1 MIILFCMKIKLKNL
15 FLALAFT
22 YAISA
27 SYIYGQENI
36 KKCRINTNKQI
47 LDFIKK
53 ELKPFKAG
61 TNNEGPRLSRSDLKL
76 QEIKHYSTQLK
87 DSREMRMD
95 ILSFS
100 TLNKNDLEI
109 FQKFTSKIKL
119 VLSDCSEVVFF
130 GDTLLG
136 AYELPYDDM
145 LKAFTLASKNNND
158 IILNFIRRQVT
169 PKPINLF
176 DAVSILMND
185 FATQQN
191 VIMEL
196 LSAEVKK
203 VFFGEN
209 NMVAT
214 TDVAE
219 ARLLS
224 FSLLGGKIFNASDK
238 LLFFILPK
246 TYKGVKASIGTLVL
260 DVDGNLYE
268 IPNLNYVLSVNI
280 LSGLGV
286 NTRTLT
292 LSEVVSSSGS
302 CRIDIAG
309 NWMHKVN
316 GIEKRGC
323 PFNSISKKM
332 LQEGKHR
339 SSRDYKS
346 YQAVFEEIENINFS
360 SKKENDND
368 SEGLGGPALGTSP
381 N

>member
-1 MIILFCMKIKLKNL
+1 MFFKNFLCIALVIILNISV
-15 FLALAFT
+15 A
-22 YAISA
+22 YA
-27 SYIYGQENI
+27 QENK

-53 ELKPFKAG
+53 ELKPFNSG
-61 TNNEGPRLSRSDLKL
+61 NNEEGPRLSQSDLKL
-76 QEIKHYSTQLK
+76 LEIKHYSDQLK
-87 DSREMRMD
+87 DSRQMRMD

-100 TLNKNDLEI
+100 TLNQQDLEI
-109 FQKFTSKIKL
+109 FNKFSSKIKL

-145 LKAFTLASKNNND
+145 LKAFTLASKNNNE
-158 IILNFIRRQVT
+158 IILDFIRNQVT
-169 PKPINLF
+169 PKSINLF
-176 DAVSILMND
+176 DAINILMND

-196 LSAEVKK
+196 LSEEVKK

-224 FSLLGGKIFNASDK
+224 FSLLGGEILDAKDK

-246 TYKGVKASIGTLVL
+246 TYKGVKSSIGTLVL
-260 DVDGNLYE
+260 DIDGNLYE
-268 IPNLNYVLSVNI
+268 IPNLNYILSVNI

-292 LSEVVSSSGS
+292 MSEVISNSGS
-302 CRIDIAG
+302 CRIDLAG

-316 GIEKRGC
+316 GIEIRGC

-332 LQEGKHR
+332 LQQGSHR
-339 SSRDYKS
+339 NSRDYKS
-346 YQAVFEEIENINFS
+346 YKAVFEEIENINFNTNNS
-360 SKKENDND
+360 NESTKEKI
-368 SEGLGGPALGTSP
+368 GAPAQGQ
-381 N
+381 

>member
-1 MIILFCMKIKLKNL
+1 
-15 FLALAFT
+15 
-22 YAISA
+22 
-27 SYIYGQENI
+27 
-36 KKCRINTNKQI
+36 
-47 LDFIKK
+47 
-53 ELKPFKAG
+53 
-61 TNNEGPRLSRSDLKL
+61 
-76 QEIKHYSTQLK
+76 
-87 DSREMRMD
+87 MRMD
-95 ILSFS
+95 ILSFAS
-100 TLNKNDLEI
+100 LNINDLEI
-109 FQKFTSKIKL
+109 FKKYTSRIKL
-119 VLSDCSEVVFF
+119 ILSDCSEVVFF

-145 LKAFTLASKNNND
+145 LKAFTLASKNNNT
-158 IILNFIRRQVT
+158 IILDFIRRQVT

-176 DAVSILMND
+176 NSVNILMND

-196 LSAEVKK
+196 LSEEVKK

-224 FSLLGGKIFNASDK
+224 FSLLGGEIMDAKDK

-246 TYKGVKASIGTLVL
+246 TYKGVKSSIGTLVL
-260 DVDGNLYE
+260 DIDGNLYE

-292 LSEVVSSSGS
+292 LTEVVSTAGS

-309 NWMHKVN
+309 NWMHKIS
-316 GIEKRGC
+316 GMEKRGC
-323 PFNSISKKM
+323 PFNSIAKKM
-332 LQEGKHR
+332 LKEGNHR

-346 YQAVFEEIENINFS
+346 YQAVFEEIENITFKPKEDN
-360 SKKENDND
+360 KKDESDM
-368 SEGLGGPALGTSP
+368 GGPALGSSP

>member
-1 MIILFCMKIKLKNL
+1 MLINKLICIAILITLN
-15 FLALAFT
+15 
-22 YAISA
+22 ISIA
-27 SYIYGQENI
+27 YSQENK
-36 KKCRINTNKQI
+36 KKCRINSNKQI

-53 ELKPFKAG
+53 ELKPFNSG
-61 TNNEGPRLSRSDLKL
+61 SNEEGPRLSQSDLKL
-76 QEIKHYSTQLK
+76 LEIKHYSNQLK

-100 TLNKNDLEI
+100 TLNKQDLEV
-109 FQKFTSKIKL
+109 FNKFSSKIKL

-145 LKAFTLASKNNND
+145 LKAFTLASKNNNE
-158 IILNFIRRQVT
+158 IILDFIRNQVT
-169 PKPINLF
+169 PKSISLF
-176 DAVSILMND
+176 DAINILMND

-191 VIMEL
+191 IIMEL
-196 LSAEVKK
+196 LSEEVKK

-224 FSLLGGKIFNASDK
+224 FSLLGGEILDAKDK

-246 TYKGVKASIGTLVL
+246 TYKSVKSSIGTLVL
-260 DVDGNLYE
+260 DIDGNLYE
-268 IPNLNYVLSVNI
+268 IPNLNYILSVNI

-292 LSEVVSSSGS
+292 MSEIISSSGS
-302 CRIDIAG
+302 CRIDLAG

-316 GIEKRGC
+316 GIEIRGC
-323 PFNSISKKM
+323 PFNSVSKKM
-332 LQEGKHR
+332 LQEGSHR
-339 SSRDYKS
+339 NSRDYKS
-346 YQAVFEEIENINFS
+346 YKAVFEEIENINFNAKNNNEAVEEKIGAPS
-360 SKKENDND
+360 QGK
-368 SEGLGGPALGTSP
+368 
-381 N
+381 

>member
-1 MIILFCMKIKLKNL
+1 MRFNKIFCILVIFIMNITILF
-15 FLALAFT
+15 A
-22 YAISA
+22 
-27 SYIYGQENI
+27 QENK

-53 ELKPFKAG
+53 ELKPFNSG
-61 TNNEGPRLSRSDLKL
+61 SNEEGPRLSQSDLKML
-76 QEIKHYSTQLK
+76 EIKHYSNQLK

-100 TLNKNDLEI
+100 TLNKQDLEI
-109 FQKFTSKIKL
+109 FNKFSSKIKL

-130 GDTLLG
+130 GDNLLG

-145 LKAFTLASKNNND
+145 LKAFTLASKNNNE
-158 IILNFIRRQVT
+158 IILDFIRNQVT
-169 PKPINLF
+169 PKSISLYDAIN
-176 DAVSILMND
+176 ILMND

-191 VIMEL
+191 IIMEL
-196 LSAEVKK
+196 LSEEVKK

-224 FSLLGGKIFNASDK
+224 FSLLGGEILDAKDK

-246 TYKGVKASIGTLVL
+246 TYKGVKSSIGTLVL
-260 DVDGNLYE
+260 DIDGNLYE
-268 IPNLNYVLSVNI
+268 IPNLNYILSVNI

-292 LSEVVSSSGS
+292 MSEIISNSGS
-302 CRIDIAG
+302 CRIDLAG

-316 GIEKRGC
+316 GIEIRGC

-332 LQEGKHR
+332 LKQGGHR
-339 SSRDYKS
+339 NSRDYKS
-346 YQAVFEEIENINFS
+346 YKAVFEEIDNINFNTNNNSES
-360 SKKENDND
+360 SEDQI
-368 SEGLGGPALGTSP
+368 GAPAQGQ
-381 N
+381 

>member
-1 MIILFCMKIKLKNL
+1 MFINKILCI
-15 FLALAFT
+15 
-22 YAISA
+22 AIVLILNISVV
-27 SYIYGQENI
+27 SSQENR
-36 KKCRINTNKQI
+36 KNCRINSNKQI

-53 ELKPFKAG
+53 ELKPFNTG
-61 TNNEGPRLSRSDLKL
+61 SNEEGPRLSQSDLKL
-76 QEIKHYSTQLK
+76 LEIKHYSNQLK

-100 TLNKNDLEI
+100 TLNRQDLEI
-109 FQKFTSKIKL
+109 FNKFSSKIKL

-145 LKAFTLASKNNND
+145 LKAFTLASKNNNE
-158 IILNFIRRQVT
+158 IILDFIRNQVT
-169 PKPINLF
+169 PKSISLFEAIN
-176 DAVSILMND
+176 VLMND

-196 LSAEVKK
+196 LSEEVKK

-224 FSLLGGKIFNASDK
+224 FSLLGGEILDAKDK

-246 TYKGVKASIGTLVL
+246 TYKGVKSSIGTLVL
-260 DVDGNLYE
+260 DIDGNLYE
-268 IPNLNYVLSVNI
+268 IPNLNYILSVNI

-292 LSEVVSSSGS
+292 MSEVISSSGS
-302 CRIDIAG
+302 CRIDLAG

-316 GIEKRGC
+316 GIEIRGC
-323 PFNSISKKM
+323 PFNSVSKKM
-332 LQEGKHR
+332 LQQGSHR
-339 SSRDYKS
+339 NSRDYKS
-346 YQAVFEEIENINFS
+346 YKAVFEEIENINFNTGNGNQDEEE
-360 SKKENDND
+360 KK
-368 SEGLGGPALGTSP
+368 GGPAQGQSP
-381 N
+381 S

>member
-1 MIILFCMKIKLKNL
+1 MLFKKIFFLLIILVL
-15 FLALAFT
+15 FTNQIIA
-22 YAISA
+22 
-27 SYIYGQENI
+27 QQNK
-36 KKCRINTNKQI
+36 KKCRINSNKQV

-53 ELKPFKAG
+53 ELKPFNAG
-61 TNNEGPRLSRSDLKL
+61 TNQEGPRLSQSDLKL
-76 QEIKHYSTQLK
+76 LEIKHYSNQLK

-100 TLNKNDLEI
+100 TLNQNDLDI
-109 FQKFTSKIKL
+109 FNKFSSKIKL

-145 LKAFTLASKNNND
+145 LKAFTLATKNENN
-158 IILNFIRRQVT
+158 IILNFIRNQVT
-169 PKPINLF
+169 PKSISLYDAIN
-176 DAVSILMND
+176 ILMND

-196 LSAEVKK
+196 LSEEVKK

-224 FSLLGGKIFNASDK
+224 FSLLGGEILDASDK

-246 TYKGVKASIGTLVL
+246 TYKGVRSSIGTLVL
-260 DVDGNLYE
+260 DIDGNLYE
-268 IPNLNYVLSVNI
+268 IPNLNYILSVNI

-292 LSEVVSSSGS
+292 LSEVISDSGS

-309 NWMHKVN
+309 NWMHKVS

-323 PFNSISKKM
+323 PFNSISKRM
-332 LQEGKHR
+332 LQQGSHR
-339 SSRDYKS
+339 NSRDYKS
-346 YQAVFEEIENINFS
+346 YQAVFEEIENINFR
-360 SKKENDND
+360 SKKNNAN
-368 SEGLGGPALGTSP
+368 EGSDKGAPAQGSSP

>member
-1 MIILFCMKIKLKNL
+1 MLKFIKIFFIFLIIFSFSNNSLYSQQNR
-15 FLALAFT
+15 
-22 YAISA
+22 
-27 SYIYGQENI
+27 
-36 KKCRINTNKQI
+36 KKCRINSNKQI
-47 LDFIKK
+47 LDFVKK
-53 ELKPFKAG
+53 ELKPFKQG
-61 TNNEGPRLSRSDLKL
+61 TNAEGPRLSVSDLKL
-76 QEIKHYSTQLK
+76 LEIKHYSNQLK

-100 TLNKNDLEI
+100 TLNPNDLQI
-109 FQKFTSKIKL
+109 FKKFTSKIKL

-145 LKAFTLASKNNND
+145 LKAFTLASKNNNN
-158 IILNFIRRQVT
+158 IILDFIRRQVT
-169 PKPINLF
+169 PKPITLF
-176 DAVSILMND
+176 DSVNILMND

-196 LSAEVKK
+196 LSTEVKK

-224 FSLLGGKIFNASDK
+224 FSLLGGNILDAKDK

-260 DVDGNLYE
+260 DIDGNLYE

-302 CRIDIAG
+302 CRIDLAG
-309 NWMHKVN
+309 NWMHKV
-316 GIEKRGC
+316 GGLEKRGC

-332 LQEGKHR
+332 LQEGNHR

-360 SKKENDND
+360 SSSKDANDD
-368 SEGLGGPALGTSP
+368 SQLGGPALGRSP

>member
-1 MIILFCMKIKLKNL
+1 MLFKNIIFVMIVLILNISV
-15 FLALAFT
+15 
-22 YAISA
+22 AIS
-27 SYIYGQENI
+27 QENK

-47 LDFIKK
+47 LNFIKK
-53 ELKPFKAG
+53 ELKPFNSG
-61 TNNEGPRLSRSDLKL
+61 SNEEGPRLSQSDLKL
-76 QEIKHYSTQLK
+76 LEIKHYSDQLK

-100 TLNKNDLEI
+100 TLNKQDLEI
-109 FQKFTSKIKL
+109 FNKFSSKIKL

-130 GDTLLG
+130 GDNLLG

-145 LKAFTLASKNNND
+145 LKAFTLASKNNNE
-158 IILNFIRRQVT
+158 IILDFIRNQVT
-169 PKPINLF
+169 PKSISLF
-176 DAVSILMND
+176 DAINVLMND

-191 VIMEL
+191 IIMEL
-196 LSAEVKK
+196 LSEEVKK

-224 FSLLGGKIFNASDK
+224 FSLLGGEILDAKDK

-246 TYKGVKASIGTLVL
+246 TYKGVKSSIGTLVL
-260 DVDGNLYE
+260 DIDGNLYE
-268 IPNLNYVLSVNI
+268 IPNLNYILSVNI

-292 LSEVVSSSGS
+292 MTEVISNSGS
-302 CRIDIAG
+302 CRIDLAG

-316 GIEKRGC
+316 GIEVRGC

-332 LQEGKHR
+332 LEQGSHR
-339 SSRDYKS
+339 NSRDYKS
-346 YQAVFEEIENINFS
+346 YKAVFEEIENINFNTNTNN
-360 SKKENDND
+360 E
-368 SEGLGGPALGTSP
+368 SEDEKIGGPAQAQ
-381 N
+381 

>member
-1 MIILFCMKIKLKNL
+1 MCKFINFNFFLLLFFILLNGSL
-15 FLALAFT
+15 FPQDAK
-22 YAISA
+22 
-27 SYIYGQENI
+27 
-36 KKCRINTNKQI
+36 KKCRINSNKQI

-53 ELKPFKAG
+53 ELKPFKQG
-61 TNNEGPRLSRSDLKL
+61 TNPDGPRLTASDLKL
-76 QEIKHYSTQLK
+76 LEIKHYSNQLK

-100 TLNKNDLEI
+100 TLNQNDLEI
-109 FQKFTSKIKL
+109 FKKFTSKIKL

-145 LKAFTLASKNNND
+145 LKAFTLASKNNNN
-158 IILNFIRRQVT
+158 IILDFIRRQVT
-169 PKPINLF
+169 PKPITLF
-176 DAVSILMND
+176 DSVNILMND

-196 LSAEVKK
+196 LSEEVKK

-224 FSLLGGKIFNASDK
+224 FSLLGGNILDAKNK

-260 DVDGNLYE
+260 DIDGNLYE

-302 CRIDIAG
+302 CRIDLAG
-309 NWMHKVN
+309 NWMHKVG

-332 LQEGKHR
+332 LKEGNHR

-360 SKKENDND
+360 SVGKDENDN
-368 SEGLGGPALGTSP
+368 SQLGGPALGKTP

>member
-1 MIILFCMKIKLKNL
+1 MYIYRILSCLLILFLSQANIM
-15 FLALAFT
+15 A
-22 YAISA
+22 
-27 SYIYGQENI
+27 QETK
-36 KKCRINTNKQI
+36 KKCRINNNKQI
-47 LDFIKK
+47 LDFVKK
-53 ELKPFKAG
+53 ELKPFQAG
-61 TNNEGPRLSRSDLKL
+61 TNEDGPRLSKSDLKL
-76 QEIKHYSTQLK
+76 LEIKHYSNQLK

-100 TLNKNDLEI
+100 TLNQEDLEI
-109 FQKFTSKIKL
+109 FNKFSSKIKL
-119 VLSDCSEVVFF
+119 ILSDCSEVVFF

-145 LKAFTLASKNNND
+145 LKAFTLASKNNNQ
-158 IILNFIRRQVT
+158 IILDFIRKQVT
-169 PKPINLF
+169 PKSINLF
-176 DAVSILMND
+176 DAISILMND

-196 LSAEVKK
+196 LSDEVKK

-224 FSLLGGKIFNASDK
+224 FSLLGGNILDANNK

-246 TYKGVKASIGTLVL
+246 TYKGVKSSIGTLVL
-260 DVDGNLYE
+260 DIDGNLYE
-268 IPNLNYVLSVNI
+268 IPNLNYILSVNI

-292 LSEVVSSSGS
+292 LSEVISESGS
-302 CRIDIAG
+302 CRIDLAG
-309 NWMHKVN
+309 NWMHKIN

-332 LQEGKHR
+332 LQQGSHR
-339 SSRDYKS
+339 NSRDYKS
-346 YQAVFEEIENINFS
+346 YKAVFEEIENINFN
-360 SKKENDND
+360 SKTKNNENISNT
-368 SEGLGGPALGTSP
+368 GGPALGTTP

>member
-1 MIILFCMKIKLKNL
+1 MNISIL
-15 FLALAFT
+15 AA
-22 YAISA
+22 
-27 SYIYGQENI
+27 QENK
-36 KKCRINTNKQI
+36 KKCRLNTNKQI

-53 ELKPFKAG
+53 ELKPFNSG
-61 TNNEGPRLSRSDLKL
+61 SNEEGPRLSQSDLKML
-76 QEIKHYSTQLK
+76 EIKHYSDQLK

-100 TLNKNDLEI
+100 TLNKQDLEI
-109 FQKFTSKIKL
+109 FNKFSSKIKL

-145 LKAFTLASKNNND
+145 LKAFTLASKNNNE
-158 IILNFIRRQVT
+158 IILDFIRNQVT
-169 PKPINLF
+169 PKSISLYDAIN
-176 DAVSILMND
+176 ILMND

-196 LSAEVKK
+196 LSEEVKK

-224 FSLLGGKIFNASDK
+224 FSLLGGEILEAKDK

-246 TYKGVKASIGTLVL
+246 TYKGVKSSIGTLVL
-260 DVDGNLYE
+260 DIDGNLYE
-268 IPNLNYVLSVNI
+268 IPNLNYILSVNI

-292 LSEVVSSSGS
+292 MSEVISNSGS
-302 CRIDIAG
+302 CRIDLAG

-316 GIEKRGC
+316 GIEIRGC

-332 LQEGKHR
+332 LEQGSHR
-339 SSRDYKS
+339 NSRDYKS
-346 YQAVFEEIENINFS
+346 YEAVFEEIENINF
-360 SKKENDND
+360 NTNNN
-368 SEGLGGPALGTSP
+368 SESTEEIIGAPAQGQ
-381 N
+381 

>member
-1 MIILFCMKIKLKNL
+1 MF
-15 FLALAFT
+15 
-22 YAISA
+22 
-27 SYIYGQENI
+27 
-36 KKCRINTNKQI
+36 
-47 LDFIKK
+47 
-53 ELKPFKAG
+53 
-61 TNNEGPRLSRSDLKL
+61 
-76 QEIKHYSTQLK
+76 H
-87 DSREMRMD
+87 
-95 ILSFS
+95 
-100 TLNKNDLEI
+100 
-109 FQKFTSKIKL
+109 SKIH
-119 VLSDCSEVVFF
+119 
-130 GDTLLG
+130 
-136 AYELPYDDM
+136 AH
-145 LKAFTLASKNNND
+145 
-158 IILNFIRRQVT
+158 
-169 PKPINLF
+169 
-176 DAVSILMND
+176 

-196 LSAEVKK
+196 LSDEVKK

-224 FSLLGGKIFNASDK
+224 FSLLGGNILDAKDK

-260 DVDGNLYE
+260 DIDGNLYE

-302 CRIDIAG
+302 CRIDLAG
-309 NWMHKVN
+309 NWMHKVG

-332 LQEGKHR
+332 LKEGNHR

-360 SKKENDND
+360 SNNNNEEDN
-368 SEGLGGPALGTSP
+368 SQLGGPALGKSP

>member
-1 MIILFCMKIKLKNL
+1 MQLCKILFISVVLILLNNIV
-15 FLALAFT
+15 
-22 YAISA
+22 YA
-27 SYIYGQENI
+27 QENK
-36 KKCRINTNKQI
+36 KKCRINTNKQV
-47 LDFIKK
+47 LDFVKK
-53 ELKPFKAG
+53 ELKPFKAA
-61 TNNEGPRLSRSDLKL
+61 TNDEGPRLTKSDLKL
-76 QEIKHYSTQLK
+76 LEIKHYSKQLK

-100 TLNKNDLEI
+100 TLNQNDLEI
-109 FQKFTSKIKL
+109 FNKFSSKLKL
-119 VLSDCSEVVFF
+119 ILSDCSEVVFF
-130 GDTLLG
+130 GNTLLG

-145 LKAFTLASKNNND
+145 LKAFTLASKNNNQ
-158 IILNFIRRQVT
+158 IILDFIRKQVT
-169 PKPINLF
+169 PKPINLY
-176 DAVSILMND
+176 DAINILMND

-191 VIMEL
+191 IIMDL
-196 LSAEVKK
+196 LSDEVKK

-224 FSLLGGKIFNASDK
+224 FSLLGGKILDANDK

-246 TYKGVKASIGTLVL
+246 TYKGVKSSIGTLVL
-260 DVDGNLYE
+260 DIDGNLYE
-268 IPNLNYVLSVNI
+268 IPNLNYILSVNI

-292 LSEVVSSSGS
+292 LSEVISDSGA
-302 CRIDIAG
+302 CRIDLAG

-316 GIEKRGC
+316 GMEKRGC

-332 LQEGKHR
+332 LQEGNHR
-339 SSRDYKS
+339 YSRDYKG
-346 YQAVFEEIENINFS
+346 YKAVFEEIENINFN
-360 SKKENDND
+360 NDNKNENTD
-368 SEGLGGPALGTSP
+368 STTGGPALGTSP

>member
-1 MIILFCMKIKLKNL
+1 MN
-15 FLALAFT
+15 
-22 YAISA
+22 ISISFA
-27 SYIYGQENI
+27 QENK

-53 ELKPFKAG
+53 ELKPFNSG
-61 TNNEGPRLSRSDLKL
+61 SNEEGPRLSQSDLKML
-76 QEIKHYSTQLK
+76 EIKHYSDQLK

-100 TLNKNDLEI
+100 TLNKQDLEI
-109 FQKFTSKIKL
+109 FNKFSSKIKL

-130 GDTLLG
+130 GDNLLG

-145 LKAFTLASKNNND
+145 LKAFTLASKNNNE
-158 IILNFIRRQVT
+158 IILDFIRNQVT
-169 PKPINLF
+169 PKSISLYEAIN
-176 DAVSILMND
+176 ILMND

-191 VIMEL
+191 IIMEL
-196 LSAEVKK
+196 LSEEVKK

-224 FSLLGGKIFNASDK
+224 FSLLGGEILDAKDK

-246 TYKGVKASIGTLVL
+246 TYKGVKSSIGTLVL
-260 DVDGNLYE
+260 DIDGNLYE
-268 IPNLNYVLSVNI
+268 IPNLNYILSVNI

-292 LSEVVSSSGS
+292 MSEIISNSGS
-302 CRIDIAG
+302 CRIDLAG

-316 GIEKRGC
+316 GIEIRGC

-332 LQEGKHR
+332 LKQGGHR
-339 SSRDYKS
+339 NSRDYKS
-346 YQAVFEEIENINFS
+346 YKAVFEEIDNINFNTNNNSES
-360 SKKENDND
+360 SQDQI
-368 SEGLGGPALGTSP
+368 GAPAQGQ
-381 N
+381 

>member
-1 MIILFCMKIKLKNL
+1 MLFNKIFCILVIFIIN
-15 FLALAFT
+15 
-22 YAISA
+22 ISI
-27 SYIYGQENI
+27 SWSQENK

-53 ELKPFKAG
+53 ELKPFNSG
-61 TNNEGPRLSRSDLKL
+61 SNEEGPRLSQSDLKML
-76 QEIKHYSTQLK
+76 EIKHYSDQLAN
-87 DSREMRMD
+87 SREMRMD

-100 TLNKNDLEI
+100 TLNKQDLEI
-109 FQKFTSKIKL
+109 FNKFSSKIKL

-145 LKAFTLASKNNND
+145 LKAFTLASKNNNE
-158 IILNFIRRQVT
+158 IILDFIRNQVT
-169 PKPINLF
+169 PKSISLYDAIN
-176 DAVSILMND
+176 ILMND

-191 VIMEL
+191 IIMEL
-196 LSAEVKK
+196 LSEEVKK

-224 FSLLGGKIFNASDK
+224 FSLLGGEILDAKDK

-246 TYKGVKASIGTLVL
+246 TYKGVKSSIGTLVL
-260 DVDGNLYE
+260 DIDGNLYE
-268 IPNLNYVLSVNI
+268 IPNLNYILSVNI

-292 LSEVVSSSGS
+292 MSEVISNSGS
-302 CRIDIAG
+302 CRIDLAG

-316 GIEKRGC
+316 GIEIRGC

-332 LQEGKHR
+332 LQQGSHR
-339 SSRDYKS
+339 NSRDYKS
-346 YQAVFEEIENINFS
+346 YKAVFEEIENINFNTS
-360 SKKENDND
+360 NNIESTE
-368 SEGLGGPALGTSP
+368 EEIGAPAQGR
-381 N
+381 

>member
-1 MIILFCMKIKLKNL
+1 MIPSQNMIKIFKFVSVLVFFSI
-15 FLALAFT
+15 FLNNNIFT
-22 YAISA
+22 
-27 SYIYGQENI
+27 QENQ
-36 KKCRINTNKQI
+36 KKCRINSNKQI
-47 LDFIKK
+47 LDFVKK
-53 ELKPFKAG
+53 ELVPFKQG
-61 TNNEGPRLSRSDLKL
+61 TNEDGPRLSNADLKQL
-76 QEIKHYSTQLK
+76 EIKHYSEQLK

-100 TLNKNDLEI
+100 TLNVNDLEI
-109 FQKFTSKIKL
+109 FKRFTSKIKL

-136 AYELPYDDM
+136 AYELPYEDM
-145 LKAFTLASKNNND
+145 LKAFTLATKNNNT
-158 IILNFIRRQVT
+158 IILNFIKNQVT
-169 PKPINLF
+169 PKPINLY
-176 DAVSILMND
+176 DGINILMND

-196 LSAEVKK
+196 LSKEVKQ

-209 NMVAT
+209 TTVAT
-214 TDVAE
+214 TDIAE

-224 FSLLGGKIFNASDK
+224 FSLLGGKILDAQNK

-246 TYKGVKASIGTLVL
+246 TYKEVKSSIGTLVL
-260 DVDGNLYE
+260 DIDGNLYE
-268 IPNLNYVLSVNI
+268 IPNLNYLLSVNI

-292 LSEVVSSSGS
+292 LTEIVSASSS

-309 NWMHKVN
+309 SWMHKIN

-323 PFNSISKKM
+323 PFNSVAKKM
-332 LQEGKHR
+332 LLEANHKN
-339 SSRDYKS
+339 SRDYDT
-346 YQAVFEEIENINFS
+346 YRAVFEEIENINFS
-360 SKKENDND
+360 PKKELD
-368 SEGLGGPALGTSP
+368 SDDSKIGGPALGTSP

>member
-1 MIILFCMKIKLKNL
+1 MLKLIKIISCLS
-15 FLALAFT
+15 FLLIFFTNSALA
-22 YAISA
+22 
-27 SYIYGQENI
+27 QQNK
-36 KKCRINTNKQI
+36 KKCRINSNKQI
-47 LDFIKK
+47 LDFVKK
-53 ELKPFKAG
+53 ELKPFKQG
-61 TNNEGPRLSRSDLKL
+61 TNAEGPRLSQSDLKL
-76 QEIKHYSTQLK
+76 LEIKHYSNQLK

-100 TLNKNDLEI
+100 TLNQNDLDI
-109 FQKFTSKIKL
+109 FKKFTSKIKL

-145 LKAFTLASKNNND
+145 LKAFTLASKNSNN
-158 IILNFIRRQVT
+158 IILDFIRRQVT
-169 PKPINLF
+169 PKPITLF
-176 DAVSILMND
+176 DSVNILMND

-196 LSAEVKK
+196 LSDEVKK

-224 FSLLGGKIFNASDK
+224 FSLLGGNILDAKDK

-246 TYKGVKASIGTLVL
+246 TYKGVRASIGTLVL
-260 DVDGNLYE
+260 DIDGNLYE

-302 CRIDIAG
+302 CRIDLAG
-309 NWMHKVN
+309 NWMHKVG

-323 PFNSISKKM
+323 PFNSITKIM
-332 LQEGKHR
+332 LKEGNHR

-360 SKKENDND
+360 SNNKVEED
-368 SEGLGGPALGTSP
+368 SSQVGGPALGKSP

>member
-1 MIILFCMKIKLKNL
+1 MSFNKIFCILIIFTMNISILF
-15 FLALAFT
+15 A
-22 YAISA
+22 
-27 SYIYGQENI
+27 QENK

-53 ELKPFKAG
+53 ELKPFNSG
-61 TNNEGPRLSRSDLKL
+61 SNEEGPRLSQSDLKML
-76 QEIKHYSTQLK
+76 EIKHYSNQLK

-100 TLNKNDLEI
+100 TLNKQDLEI
-109 FQKFTSKIKL
+109 FNKFSSKIKL

-130 GDTLLG
+130 GDNLLG

-145 LKAFTLASKNNND
+145 LKAFTLASKNNNE
-158 IILNFIRRQVT
+158 IILDFIRNQVT
-169 PKPINLF
+169 PKSISLF
-176 DAVSILMND
+176 DAINILMND

-191 VIMEL
+191 IIMEL
-196 LSAEVKK
+196 LSEEVKK

-219 ARLLS
+219 ARLLI
-224 FSLLGGKIFNASDK
+224 FSLLGGEILDAKDK

-246 TYKGVKASIGTLVL
+246 TYKGVKSSIGTLVL
-260 DVDGNLYE
+260 DIDGNLYE
-268 IPNLNYVLSVNI
+268 IPNLNYILSVNI

-292 LSEVVSSSGS
+292 MSEVISNSGS
-302 CRIDIAG
+302 CRIDLAG

-316 GIEKRGC
+316 GIEIRGC

-332 LQEGKHR
+332 LQQGSHR
-339 SSRDYKS
+339 NSRDYKS
-346 YQAVFEEIENINFS
+346 YKAVFEEIDNINFNTNNNS
-360 SKKENDND
+360 ENLKE
-368 SEGLGGPALGTSP
+368 ETGGPAQGQ
-381 N
+381 

>member
-1 MIILFCMKIKLKNL
+1 MLFNKIFCILIILIFNISI
-15 FLALAFT
+15 LA
-22 YAISA
+22 S
-27 SYIYGQENI
+27 QENK

-53 ELKPFKAG
+53 ELKPFNSG
-61 TNNEGPRLSRSDLKL
+61 SNEEGPRLSQSDLKL
-76 QEIKHYSTQLK
+76 LEIKHYSEQLK

-100 TLNKNDLEI
+100 TLNKQDLEI
-109 FQKFTSKIKL
+109 FNKFSSKIKL

-130 GDTLLG
+130 GDNLLG

-145 LKAFTLASKNNND
+145 LKAFTLASKNNNE
-158 IILNFIRRQVT
+158 IILNFIRNQVT
-169 PKPINLF
+169 PKSIGLYDAIN
-176 DAVSILMND
+176 ILMND

-191 VIMEL
+191 IIMEL
-196 LSAEVKK
+196 LSEEVKK

-224 FSLLGGKIFNASDK
+224 FSLLGGEILDAKDK

-246 TYKGVKASIGTLVL
+246 TYKGVKSSIGTLVL
-260 DVDGNLYE
+260 DIDGNLYE
-268 IPNLNYVLSVNI
+268 IPNLNYILSVNI

-292 LSEVVSSSGS
+292 MSEVISDSGS
-302 CRIDIAG
+302 CRIDLAG

-316 GIEKRGC
+316 GIEIRGC

-332 LQEGKHR
+332 LQQGSHR
-339 SSRDYKS
+339 NSRDYKS
-346 YQAVFEEIENINFS
+346 YKAVFEEIENINF
-360 SKKENDND
+360 NTNNN
-368 SEGLGGPALGTSP
+368 SEGVEEIIGAPAQGQ
-381 N
+381 

>member
-1 MIILFCMKIKLKNL
+1 MRFNKIFCILIIFIMN
-15 FLALAFT
+15 
-22 YAISA
+22 ISISFA
-27 SYIYGQENI
+27 QENK

-53 ELKPFKAG
+53 ELKPFNSG
-61 TNNEGPRLSRSDLKL
+61 SNEEGPRLSQSDLKML
-76 QEIKHYSTQLK
+76 EIKHYSDQLK

-100 TLNKNDLEI
+100 TLNKQDLEI
-109 FQKFTSKIKL
+109 FNKFSSKIKL

-130 GDTLLG
+130 GDNLLG

-145 LKAFTLASKNNND
+145 LKAFTLASKNNNE
-158 IILNFIRRQVT
+158 IILDFIRNQVT
-169 PKPINLF
+169 PKSISLF
-176 DAVSILMND
+176 DAINILMND

-196 LSAEVKK
+196 LSEEVKK

-224 FSLLGGKIFNASDK
+224 FSLLGGEILDAKDK

-246 TYKGVKASIGTLVL
+246 TYKGVKSSIGTLVL
-260 DVDGNLYE
+260 DIDGNLYE
-268 IPNLNYVLSVNI
+268 IPNLNYILSVNI

-292 LSEVVSSSGS
+292 MSEVISNSGS
-302 CRIDIAG
+302 CRIDLAG

-316 GIEKRGC
+316 GIEIRGC

-332 LQEGKHR
+332 LEQGSHR
-339 SSRDYKS
+339 NSRDYKS
-346 YQAVFEEIENINFS
+346 YEAVFEEIENINFN
-360 SKKENDND
+360 KNNN
-368 SEGLGGPALGTSP
+368 SESTEEIIGAPAQGQ
-381 N
+381 